1 MFSARDVAYAPHMKA
16 VTRVEIEV
24 QIDEE
29 LLDDSLEVLETLLD
43 EMAGRGLI
51 RCAHIYVES
60 EPQVAADLSGPM
72 LTEAVQ

>member
-1 MFSARDVAYAPHMKA
+1 MVPVRDLTYAPHMKA

-24 QIDEE
+24 QIDEQ

-43 EMAGRGLI
+43 GMAGRGLI
-51 RCAHIYVES
+51 KCAHIYVES
-60 EPQVAADLSGPM
+60 EPQVSADLWGPM